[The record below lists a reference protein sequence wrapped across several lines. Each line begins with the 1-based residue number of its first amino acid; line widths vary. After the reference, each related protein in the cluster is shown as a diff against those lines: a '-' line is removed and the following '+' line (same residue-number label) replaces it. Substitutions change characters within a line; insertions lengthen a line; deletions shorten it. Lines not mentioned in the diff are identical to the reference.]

1 MGDLFVTEVID
12 KKYRRPADA
21 KRYLTRDIYP
31 VLGHYLL
38 SEVRPD
44 DVMTVIERIQK
55 RGSGQAARAARGIL
69 KRLYDYRSSV
79 LPG

>member
-1 MGDLFVTEVID
+1 MGTLFEAEVIE

-21 KRYLTRDIYP
+21 KRCLTRDIYP

-38 SEVRPD
+38 SGVRPD
-44 DVMTVIERIQK
+44 DVMAVIERIQK
-55 RGSGQAARAARGIL
+55 RGSDQAARGIL